1 LPGAGRYQPQ
11 FRQDASDGAGQ
22 ALRPRLL
29 LLNVITGD
37 LALDTHEARMLA
49 VTSAGFAPPVRFER
63 YTRCIRALAPP
74 SAREPLETLMKTVLK
89 DSFVDGLLNQGRAEG
104 RTEGRTELLLRLL
117 GKRFGVPESIRG
129 RVETCTDTAQINI
142 WFDRAITATS
152 LDEVF
157 TELRR

>member
-89 DSFVDGLLNQGRAEG
+89 DAFVDGLLNEGRAEM
-104 RTEGRTELLLRLL
+104 LLRLL

>member
-1 LPGAGRYQPQ
+1 
-11 FRQDASDGAGQ
+11 
-22 ALRPRLL
+22 
-29 LLNVITGD
+29 
-37 LALDTHEARMLA
+37 MLA

-89 DSFVDGLLNQGRAEG
+89 DAFVDGLLNEGRAEM
-104 RTEGRTELLLRLL
+104 LLRLL